1 MGSVRLWTRWT
12 RTLSSVL
19 SRNFNVGFSVSLF
32 HKDASCIFP
41 SEAGSGERTAGCGK
55 DCAQDPQKDWSLG
68 RIKNGVLKLPTKV
81 GWMDLRLLNS
91 QLSITKCL
99 LQTLM
104 IQKEVVSAYPSD
116 VVHNPIICQ
125 TPFHEAFVAHFD
137 RKCWKPRGDG
147 FC

>member
-68 RIKNGVLKLPTKV
+68 RIKNGVLKLPTDADDSERSCQCIPIRR
-81 GWMDLRLLNS
+81 GPQSNHLSNS
-91 QLSITKCL
+91 IS
-99 LQTLM
+99 
-104 IQKEVVSAYPSD
+104 
-116 VVHNPIICQ
+116 
-125 TPFHEAFVAHFD
+125 
-137 RKCWKPRGDG
+137 
-147 FC
+147 